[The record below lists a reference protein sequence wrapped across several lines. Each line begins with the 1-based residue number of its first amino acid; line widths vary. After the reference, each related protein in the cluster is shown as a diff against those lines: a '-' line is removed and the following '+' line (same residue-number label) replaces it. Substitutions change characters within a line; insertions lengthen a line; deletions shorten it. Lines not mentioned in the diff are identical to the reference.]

1 MRSVTIARASAS
13 CVLPAHFQLVA
24 ACNPC
29 PCGWY
34 RSGVRDCR
42 CDSGAIL
49 RYRRKLSGPLLDR
62 IDLRVEVSPVRWND
76 LQKPDPAS
84 ARSTEIRTRVELAR
98 ECQTRRGFRS
108 NAEIPD
114 AHLDL
119 AVQASAG
126 ALQLLG
132 RAVDRLGISA
142 RGARR
147 ALRVAR
153 TIADLAEE
161 ERVTTSAL
169 AEALGYRSETAN
181 EGH

>member
-1 MRSVTIARASAS
+1 MHYVTIARASAS
-13 CVLPAHFQLVA
+13 YVLPAHFQLVA

-42 CDSGAIL
+42 CDTGAIV

-76 LQKPDPAS
+76 LKRPDPAS
-84 ARSTEIRTRVELAR
+84 ARSTEVRARVALAR
-98 ECQTRRGFRS
+98 EIQNRRGFRS

-114 AHLDL
+114 ARLDL
-119 AVQASAG
+119 AVRASVG

-153 TIADLAEE
+153 TIADLAAED
-161 ERVTTSAL
+161 RVTAAAL

-181 EGH
+181 DGH